1 MVLVNPEDSYDT
13 AWRWLGENGVGLLN
27 LLDPGGSIYRS
38 YGGIPDAYAPFPLQV
53 VVDQEGVVRYLSGQN
68 DTAAVRA
75 AIDALLE

>member
-1 MVLVNPEDSYDT
+1 MLVNPQDSYET
-13 AWRWLGENGVGLLN
+13 AYEWLGDNGVRLLN

-53 VVDQEGVVRYLSGQN
+53 VVDQEGVIRYLSGQN

-75 AIDALLE
+75 AIDLLLE